1 MSAVKSEA
9 LSTSSEAGPSLKQIL
24 TLWWPLAASWLL
36 MSAEN
41 PAMSAIVARLAEP
54 KINLAAFGGIVYP
67 LALIIEAPIIM
78 MLAAST
84 TLSKDWASYHK
95 VYRIMMWTSAVLT
108 ALHIA
113 VVFSPLYYLVIEGVI
128 GAPPEIVEPGRV
140 GLMIM
145 TPWTWAIGYR
155 RFQQGM
161 MIRLGYSQ
169 TISTG
174 SFIRLSMDAI
184 VLVIGYLLK
193 LPGII
198 VGTSAIAVG
207 VVSEATYAGLK
218 ARSVRDEL
226 RQAPPVEPPLTMGPF
241 LHFYIPLAMTS
252 LLTLAV
258 QPIGSAAL
266 SRMPNALESLAVW
279 PVITGVIFMLRSA
292 GLAYNEAVV
301 ALLDEDNARANL
313 RQFAKLIGLATT
325 AILLVVAATPLSD
338 FWFRRVSAL
347 SPSLANMAQNG
358 LWIAVLMPTFSV
370 LQSWFQG
377 NLLHSQKTGAISE
390 AVLIFLLTIGIVLGI
405 GIAWNQITGL
415 YIGLAAYVLGYGTQN
430 VWLWF
435 RSRPAL
441 TPDT

>member
-1 MSAVKSEA
+1 MTVDNSKPAETLESA
-9 LSTSSEAGPSLKQIL
+9 PSLKEIF

-41 PAMSAIVARLAEP
+41 PTMSAVVARLAEP
-54 KINLAAFGGIVYP
+54 KIHLAAFGGIVYP

-84 TLSKDWASYHK
+84 TLSKDWASYRK

-108 ALHIA
+108 ILHIA
-113 VVFSPLYYLVIEGVI
+113 VAFTPLYYLVIEKII
-128 GAPPEIVEPGRV
+128 GAPTEIVEPGRI
-140 GLMIM
+140 GMIIM
-145 TPWTWAIGYR
+145 LPWTWAIGYR

-161 MIRLGYSQ
+161 LIRLGYSQ
-169 TISTG
+169 TISRGTI
-174 SFIRLSMDAI
+174 IRLSLD
-184 VLVIGYLLK
+184 VLVLIIGYLLK

-226 RQAPPVEPPLTMGPF
+226 KQAPSVEPPLTMGPF

-252 LLTLAV
+252 LLTLIV

-266 SRMPNALESLAVW
+266 SRMPDALDSLAVW
-279 PVITGVIFMLRSA
+279 PVVTGVIFMLRSA
-292 GLAYNEAVV
+292 GLAYNEVVV
-301 ALLDEDNARANL
+301 ALLDQRNARENL
-313 RQFAKLIGLATT
+313 RKFAKIIGTVTT
-325 AILLVVAATPLSD
+325 AFLLLVVSTPLAD
-338 FWFRRVSAL
+338 FWFRQVSAL
-347 SPSLANMAQNG
+347 PPSLAEMARRG
-358 LWIAVLMPTFSV
+358 LWIAIVMPIFSV

-377 NLLHSQKTGAISE
+377 NILHSQKTRGISE
-390 AVLIFLLTIGIVLGI
+390 AVVVFLITIGIVLGI

-415 YIGLAAYVLGYGTQN
+415 YVGLAAYVLGYGTQN
-430 VWLWF
+430 VWLWL

-441 TPDT
+441 TPES

>member
-1 MSAVKSEA
+1 MAAVQSESAEKLEPA
-9 LSTSSEAGPSLKQIL
+9 PSLKEIF

-41 PAMSAIVARLAEP
+41 PTMSAIVARLANP
-54 KINLAAFGGIVYP
+54 KIHLAAFGGIVYP

-84 TLSKDWASYHK
+84 TLSKDWASYRK
-95 VYRIMMWTSAVLT
+95 VYKIMMWTCAALT
-108 ALHIA
+108 GLHIA
-113 VVFSPLYYLVIEGVI
+113 VAFTPLYYLVIEGII
-128 GAPPEIVEPGRV
+128 GAPAEIVEPGRI
-140 GLMIM
+140 GLIIM
-145 TPWTWAIGYR
+145 LPWTWAIGYR

-161 MIRLGYSQ
+161 LIRLGYSQ

-174 SFIRLSMDAI
+174 TIIRLSLD
-184 VLVIGYLLK
+184 VLVLIIGYWLK

-218 ARSVRDEL
+218 ARSVWDEL
-226 RQAPPVEPPLTMGPF
+226 KGEPPVDPPLTMGPF

-252 LLTLAV
+252 LLTLVV

-266 SRMPNALESLAVW
+266 SRMPDALDSLAVW
-279 PVITGVIFMLRSA
+279 PVVTGVIFMLRSA
-292 GLAYNEAVV
+292 GLAYNEVVV
-301 ALLDEDNARANL
+301 ALLDQRNARENL
-313 RQFAKLIGLATT
+313 RKFAKIIGAVTT
-325 AILLVVAATPLSD
+325 AFLLLVVSTPLSD
-338 FWFRRVSAL
+338 FWFRQVSAL
-347 SPSLANMAQNG
+347 PPSLADMARRG
-358 LWIAVLMPTFSV
+358 LWIAILMPIFSV

-377 NLLHSQKTGAISE
+377 NILHSQKTRGISE
-390 AVLIFLLTIGIVLGI
+390 AVVVFLITIGIVLGI

-415 YIGLAAYVLGYGTQN
+415 YVGLAAYVLGYGTQD
-430 VWLWF
+430 VWLWL

-441 TPDT
+441 KSAS